1 MAMDLWVG
9 VRRKGVVF
17 VVCGGEGV
25 KRRSPELEEAEME
38 TELTGVCARAGA
50 LTLVKV
56 ESKL

>member
-9 VRRKGVVF
+9 VRRKG

-38 TELTGVCARAGA
+38 TESTGVCARAGA